1 MAAIRT
7 HATTTQLTHGLRSST
22 VSTTPYRLVAT
33 TTTALAHNHAHQR
46 EDDRA
51 SVVAGLSETSLS
63 EHDVRTRRHNNDN
76 TNNVTTLLLPVP
88 ACGISSS
95 SRRRCD
101 VAEIELQEISQL
113 DSGMTFTVDDD
124 DIRFADDVNDD
135 DDDVTV
141 FRSGQATERDTNLRH
156 HHHHHHQ
163 QQQQHI
169 ERLGSSR
176 DDACRVS
183 LLSSVASSEEFGVYR
198 HDQRI
203 DTVAGVPT
211 RPRRFC
217 SHRRLSS
224 RRRQRRSKTAAADA
238 SAAGAEWQTSS
249 QVIGKLSASLRHFTH
264 SLPSLVCRRQVTH
277 HASLY

>member
-1 MAAIRT
+1 M
-7 HATTTQLTHGLRSST
+7 
-22 VSTTPYRLVAT
+22 
-33 TTTALAHNHAHQR
+33 
-46 EDDRA
+46 
-51 SVVAGLSETSLS
+51 
-63 EHDVRTRRHNNDN
+63 
-76 TNNVTTLLLPVP
+76 
-88 ACGISSS
+88 
-95 SRRRCD
+95 
-101 VAEIELQEISQL
+101 AEIELQEISQL

-211 RPRRFC
+211 RPRRF
-217 SHRRLSS
+217 
-224 RRRQRRSKTAAADA
+224 AVIDA
-238 SAAGAEWQTSS
+238 
-249 QVIGKLSASLRHFTH
+249 
-264 SLPSLVCRRQVTH
+264 CRRADVKDAQRPPLPMRVRLVQ
-277 HASLY
+277 SGRPVVR